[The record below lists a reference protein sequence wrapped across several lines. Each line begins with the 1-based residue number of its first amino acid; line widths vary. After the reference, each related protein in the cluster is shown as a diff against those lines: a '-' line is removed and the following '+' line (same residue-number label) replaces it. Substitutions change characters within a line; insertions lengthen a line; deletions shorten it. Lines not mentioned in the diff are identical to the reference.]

1 MADHHYTTRKQLDN
15 LFCFDSVTSVV
26 FGMISLL
33 TPHGFLARMNGGN
46 YNKNVHETLRLYGC
60 LRIALGWILFHIR
73 HVDDG
78 RFRRSVCEAL
88 CFCYA
93 LQSAAVLRAQLTSS
107 SNDWTNWIALI
118 ILISVGT
125 MYGRF
130 RFGQG
135 GDLIKVYELP
145 SSSARNLR

>member
-1 MADHHYTTRKQLDN
+1 MADQHYTTRKQLDN
-15 LFCFDSVTSVV
+15 LLYFDSLLSVI
-26 FGMISLL
+26 FGAISLL
-33 TPHGFLARMNGGN
+33 TPHGFLAKINGGS
-46 YNKNVHETLRLYGC
+46 YNHNAHESLRLYGC
-60 LRIALGWILFHIR
+60 LRIALGWILFNVR

-88 CFCYA
+88 CVCYA

-107 SNDWTNWIALI
+107 YNDWVNWIALI
-118 ILISVGT
+118 VLSSVGT